1 MDSKY
6 EVTIGL
12 EVHCEVKTNSKMF
25 SASPNNYNENA
36 NENITEV
43 DMAFP
48 GILPVANPMMDPKKI
63 SYSEIK
69 KQYHLSDERDIVWV
83 KFAKGKGNQAGHVG
97 VVAQSNDIN
106 FDLPPSADAYKEAVR
121 KAIMMSIALNCKQP
135 KYMYFDRK
143 NYYYPDLP
151 KGYQITQNTEPVGV
165 DGYINVFVGDEEKR
179 IDIHDIH
186 LEEDTASLD
195 HYDTYSLIDYNRC
208 SVPLLET
215 VTEPCIHSADEALA
229 FLDALRRIFLYTNIS
244 DARTDRGQMR
254 CDVNISL
261 APVGSDKLGT
271 KVEMKNIN
279 SFSNVKDAII
289 YEIKRQSE
297 ALDNGEAIVMETRRY
312 DDSTGKTY
320 RMREKVEGVDYKYYV
335 EPNIPPI
342 KITDELIKELKDK
355 LPMLQYDRIKKYM
368 SEYDLS
374 LYDASILTKNIE
386 TALYFEDVISKG
398 VDPKIAANWI
408 NTRILGYVNK
418 EEININDCTFKTD
431 DLVELIEY
439 INKGTIS
446 TKQAKDVF
454 YKCLEENK
462 KPSIIIKENN
472 MEQITDTSEIL
483 NVILEV
489 IEENKT
495 LALEYDPNRGRTVD
509 FFVGQVMKKT
519 RGKAN
524 PKAAMDLIKEE
535 LMKLKK

>member
-1 MDSKY
+1 MNSKY

-12 EVHCEVKTNSKMF
+12 EVHCEVMTTSKMF
-25 SASPNNYNENA
+25 SSAPNNYNETA
-36 NENITEV
+36 NENICEV
-43 DMAFP
+43 DMGFP
-48 GILPVANPMMDPKKI
+48 GILPVANM
-63 SYSEIK
+63 
-69 KQYHLSDERDIVWV
+69 
-83 KFAKGKGNQAGHVG
+83 
-97 VVAQSNDIN
+97 
-106 FDLPPSADAYKEAVR
+106 EAV
-121 KAIMMSIALNCKQP
+121 KKSIMMAMALNCKLP
-135 KYMYFDRK
+135 EYMYFDRK

-151 KGYQITQNTEPVGV
+151 KGYQITQSTEPVGV
-165 DGYINVFVGDEEKR
+165 NGYINVYVNDEVKK

-195 HYDTYSLIDYNRC
+195 HYETYSLIDYNRC

-229 FLDALRRIFLYTNIS
+229 FLDSL
-244 DARTDRGQMR
+244 RTDRGQMR

-279 SFSNVKDAII
+279 SFSNVKDAIL

-297 ALDNGEAIVMETRRY
+297 ILDEGGTVIMETRRY

-335 EPNIPPI
+335 EPNIPPY
-342 KITDELIKELKDK
+342 KITDELISELKSK
-355 LPMLQYDRIKKYM
+355 IPMLQFERINKYIT
-368 SEYDLS
+368 EYDLS

-386 TALYFEDVISKG
+386 TALYFEDVISKNI
-398 VDPKIAANWI
+398 DPKIAANWI
-408 NTRILGYVNK
+408 NTRILGHVNK
-418 EEININDCTFKTD
+418 EEISINDCTFKTD
-431 DLVELIEY
+431 DLVELIGY

-454 YKCLEENK
+454 YKCLDENK
-462 KPSIIIKENN
+462 KPSVVIKENN
-472 MEQITDTSEIL
+472 MEQITDTNEIL
-483 NVILEV
+483 NVIKEV
-489 IEENKT
+489 IEENME
-495 LALEYDPNRGRTVD
+495 LALSYDPERGRTVD
-509 FFVGQVMKKT
+509 FFVGQIMKKT

-535 LMKLKK
+535 LLKLKK